1 MAADTRREQMLVA
14 AAELIAERGLAQTR
28 IADVAQRVGTSPAL
42 VVYYFDTKDN
52 LLTEAL
58 RHSEA
63 GFYRAA
69 EALLDQPSVASERL
83 ATLVDLTLTIES
95 KGEVQ
100 GHWGLWFE
108 LWSEAFRHP
117 ELAQDRRAL
126 DEQWRSLIRRV
137 VEAGIATGEIQ
148 PLDVETFAITWA
160 ALLDGLS
167 VQVALDDE
175 VVTTARAREVALAF
189 ARRELALD

>member
-1 MAADTRREQMLVA
+1 MLVA

-58 RHSEA
+58 RYSEA
-63 GFYRAA
+63 GFYRAV
-69 EALLDQPSVASERL
+69 EALLDQPSLVGERL
-83 ATLVDLTLTIES
+83 AKLVELTLTVES
-95 KGEVQ
+95 QGEVDGQ
-100 GHWGLWFE
+100 WGLWFE

-117 ELAQDRRAL
+117 ELAEDRCAL
-126 DEQWRSLIRRV
+126 DEQWRSIIRRV
-137 VEAGIATGEIQ
+137 VQAGIDAGDIA
-148 PLDVETFAITWA
+148 PLDVDTFAITWA

-167 VQVALDDE
+167 VQVALADK
-175 VVTTARAREVALAF
+175 VVTTEVARRVALDF
-189 ARRELALD
+189 ARRELGLA